1 MPLYDEKVE
10 LVYTSMK
17 FQSMVPMLAVADVGR
32 SIHFY
37 TQTLGFQLMGLLEN
51 GGQPFWAR
59 FKADE
64 DVELMVTTRDASDN
78 RVESEFRDV
87 VLYFYPESVERVRA
101 HLIDSGMVVGKTV
114 VTFYGMNEIRITDPD
129 GYELCFGE
137 SAERQEA

>member
-10 LVYTSMK
+10 LVSTSMK
-17 FQSMVPMLAVADVGR
+17 LQSMVPMLAVADVGR
-32 SIHFY
+32 SINFY
-37 TQTLGFQLMGLLEN
+37 TQTLGFQLIGLLEN
-51 GGQPFWAR
+51 GGTPFWAR
-59 FKADE
+59 FKAAE
-64 DVELMVTTRDASDN
+64 DVELMVTTRDASDD
-78 RVESEFRDV
+78 RADGEFRDV

-137 SAERQEA
+137 NVQLQEA